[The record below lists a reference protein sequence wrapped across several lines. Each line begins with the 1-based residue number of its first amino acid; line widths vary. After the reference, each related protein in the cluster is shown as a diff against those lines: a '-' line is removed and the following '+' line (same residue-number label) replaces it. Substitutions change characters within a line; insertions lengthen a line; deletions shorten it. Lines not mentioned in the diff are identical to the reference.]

1 MIVIVAG
8 VKGGTGKTTIATN
21 FAVMRAKE
29 GCEVLLIDAD
39 SQMSSSDF
47 ISVRQEECHDPK
59 ITCIT
64 STGRD
69 IKDEIQKLEQKF
81 DDVIVDV
88 GGRDSTTLRSS
99 LLVGDVLVVPCL
111 PSQLDV
117 WALEHMDTIV
127 KEAIN
132 LNESLRSM
140 VFLNKVDTN
149 PKINASQET
158 EELISNCNSMKYCNI
173 KISSRIAFRRA
184 VAEGVSVLDLL
195 GAKKDKKAIEEIRKL
210 YKEVFQDA

>member
-1 MIVIVAG
+1 M
-8 VKGGTGKTTIATN
+8 
-21 FAVMRAKE
+21 
-29 GCEVLLIDAD
+29 
-39 SQMSSSDF
+39 
-47 ISVRQEECHDPK
+47 
-59 ITCIT
+59 
-64 STGRD
+64 
-69 IKDEIQKLEQKF
+69 
-81 DDVIVDV
+81 
-88 GGRDSTTLRSS
+88 
-99 LLVGDVLVVPCL
+99 VGDVLVVPCL